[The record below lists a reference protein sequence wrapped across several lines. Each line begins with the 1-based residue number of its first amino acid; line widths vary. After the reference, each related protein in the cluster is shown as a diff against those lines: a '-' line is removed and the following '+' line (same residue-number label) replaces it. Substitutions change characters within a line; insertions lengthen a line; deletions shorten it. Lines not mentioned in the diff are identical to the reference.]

1 MLTAVQILNIPED
14 QPDRLFTA
22 ADRVDAEY
30 KVLAKKWHPDLGGDA
45 KVLAHINV
53 LKSKVPMVKVWRTFA
68 IDDLTP
74 GVLNVTTDLGKSL
87 RIGYRRKHSFA
98 LGDIYTGGKH
108 TTHLID
114 AVHQPLFDRAVERIK
129 AITYKDDALR
139 KGNEPYMP
147 KIVSA
152 FKAGDK
158 LGLTVEKNGDQIL
171 LTDLLAHTG
180 PLDPRHVAWI
190 VSRTMSSAC
199 FFWLQR
205 LVHCDFSPSTLY
217 VCPEHHTVSP
227 LGGWWFAFKEGETI
241 EALPKRTVDAINPRT
256 LRAKE
261 ANIGITLELIKA
273 LGRELL
279 GDQSGAKLQFNR
291 ALPEAMV
298 RWLLLPAGDQPI
310 KDYKIWQD
318 KILLDSFG
326 PRKFT
331 KLEVTEADVYNL
343 AARAA

>member
-1 MLTAVQILNIPED
+1 MLGAEQILNIPED
-14 QPDRLFTA
+14 QPDRLFSA
-22 ADRVDAEY
+22 ADKVDAEY
-30 KVLAKKWHPDLGGDA
+30 KALAKRWHPDLGGDA

-53 LKSKVPMVKVWRTFA
+53 LKSKVPMVKTWRVFA
-68 IDDLTP
+68 VDDLTP
-74 GVLNVTTDLGKSL
+74 GMLNITTDAGKSL

-98 LGDIYTGGKH
+98 LGSIYTGGGH

-114 AVHQPLFDRAVERIK
+114 AAHKPLFDRAVQKIK
-129 AITYKDDALR
+129 GITYKDDALR

-147 KIVSA
+147 SIVSE
-152 FKAGDK
+152 FKAGDQ
-158 LGLTVEKNGDQIL
+158 LGLTLKKNGDQIL
-171 LTDLLAHTG
+171 LADLLKHTG

-190 VSRTMSSAC
+190 ISRCYSSAC

-205 LVHCDFSPSTLY
+205 YVHCDFSPSTLY

-227 LGGWWFAFKEGETI
+227 LGGWWFAFKEDESI

-256 LRAKE
+256 LRDKT

-298 RWLLLPAGDQPI
+298 RWLLLPATVEPI
-310 KDYKIWQD
+310 KEYKIWQD

-331 KLEVTEADVYNL
+331 RLEVTEADVYNL